1 MQSQSPALTRAP
13 RTRRQA
19 RSVLRLLE
27 LQEDARS
34 MTDAVMDVAVGER
47 DYLNGR
53 LLRGERQTLAVE
65 RDPTRE
71 HREGINRE
79 RLASRLPVS
88 SVPVTGPLTT
98 VTVRSGATVY
108 VNDSLVSPEL
118 APPRVTGVSGWVRLT
133 ERLCTV
139 PVPSPLK
146 VRVPCVLDEKVN
158 LPSIGVRLGLNP
170 GGSATRHVPSPVET

>member
-79 RLASRLPVS
+79 RLASPASR
-88 SVPVTGPLTT
+88 
-98 VTVRSGATVY
+98 
-108 VNDSLVSPEL
+108 EL
-118 APPRVTGVSGWVRLT
+118 
-133 ERLCTV
+133 C
-139 PVPSPLK
+139 
-146 VRVPCVLDEKVN
+146 
-158 LPSIGVRLGLNP
+158 P
-170 GGSATRHVPSPVET
+170 GDRPTHQR